1 MARLTKRGKKD
12 RRLKKR
18 NERGVLSGFTET
30 PRIIR
35 NCCCYVTSVVS
46 NSVRPH
52 RQQPTSL
59 PRSWGSPGK
68 NTGVGRHFLL
78 QCMKVK
84 VKSLGRVQLLATP
97 WTTALQGPQSVR
109 FSRQEYWSGVPLPSP
124 EIKNRLLN
132 YLLINFKLGSLIG
145 QLVRICLKCRI
156 LQFNSWV
163 RKIPWKSDR
172 LPLQYSWASLVAQLV
187 RNPIQSTKTRLGA
200 D

>member
-1 MARLTKRGKKD
+1 MGPLASFWNQPPTESR
-12 RRLKKR
+12 
-18 NERGVLSGFTET
+18 VLLLLLLSCFS
-30 PRIIR
+30 R
-35 NCCCYVTSVVS
+35 
-46 NSVRPH
+46 VR
-52 RQQPTSL
+52 
-59 PRSWGSPGK
+59 
-68 NTGVGRHFLL
+68 F
-78 QCMKVK
+78 C
-84 VKSLGRVQLLATP
+84 ATP
-97 WTTALQGPQSVR
+97 WTAAYQAPPSVR